1 LFFAT
6 LLSESFIAQVSNETF
21 PISWNLPLVENGM
34 DWKVLSHIEPTGLLA
49 EDALESR
56 SKPMRF
62 AKSRII
68 NSVPSVDGR
77 WSNLSN
83 GDRIWKMG
91 IRSQGSQSLS
101 LLFSEFYIPIGARLY
116 IYSEDKK
123 QHLGPFTRNDNRQEG
138 EVLVTPPIY
147 GDRLIVEY
155 YEPFAFRGQGRF
167 KIQSVQ
173 HGYRDLSAW
182 SSSSSTCLDILS
194 PNPSLGNISS
204 SVLMMIVD
212 NGQRIATG
220 TMVNNSSQNSTPYL
234 LTSLAALKGNE
245 QGWVFL
251 FDVTNSNCEQIHN
264 CWTSAVCGAIP
275 VSVDSTNG
283 TALVSLR
290 SVPPGNWSVYYSGW
304 DSVDEEGVGH
314 YHSIQHAQGFV
325 QSISNY
331 DGELQSIIWN
341 GYKTKRIKQWNS
353 GVTSVASLGSPLF
366 DGANNLVGV
375 YVGGDL
381 DCDGNGYDYFAE
393 FSASFPLYNTYLDP
407 MRSGINSLD
416 GRYPIKTINN
426 ATSEDLAISFFPN
439 PAREWIYIQ
448 QPEDIK
454 LTMLDIYDA
463 QGRLIIKTQPQ
474 TPTIELPALPEGL
487 YTIHFV
493 AGEKRSVQKLLIR

>member
-1 LFFAT
+1 LFFAI

-34 DWKVLSHIEPTGLLA
+34 DWKVLNYIEPTGLLA

-68 NSVPSVDGR
+68 NSVPSLDGR

-101 LLFSEFYIPIGARLY
+101 LLFSEFYIPIGARVY

-138 EVLVTPPIY
+138 EVLVTPPIS

-182 SSSSSTCLDILS
+182 SSSSSPCLDILS

-264 CWTSAVCGAIP
+264 CWTSAVCGATP

-304 DSVDEEGVGH
+304 DSVDEEGAGH

-341 GYKTKRIKQWNS
+341 GYNTKRIKQWNS
-353 GVTSVASLGSPLF
+353 GVSSVASLGSPLF

-393 FSASFPLYNTYLDP
+393 FSASFPLYNSYLDP
-407 MRSGINSLD
+407 MRSGINSLA

-463 QGRLIIKTQPQ
+463 QGRLIIKMQPQ